1 MKRNINHSVFCLAFI
16 QVISFCA
23 FSHATVTAEP
33 DVLVF
38 HNTNQAETVVLMC
51 DGKPVPPES
60 IRGWQFLVD
69 HRNYS
74 HMLLVTPAAE
84 GLRIQPSAAA
94 EVGSY
99 ILAVDTPEGSV
110 RIRVYMPLSD
120 QQSSIEALSR
130 RMNIPVEEIHKQM
143 GMTQRLGRDVI
154 TLNLL
159 PVYYLG
165 QRIQVDMPGS
175 AARTALWKV
184 NGKTV
189 QEGRDAYKL
198 DYVAAEPGPL
208 LLVYEEKENAALAA
222 TASALTEISA
232 EPPIPCEIQTNTT
245 LSLQAPPGFAE
256 YAWMMDSSPVAA
268 GTAFSHTFAEPGEHT
283 ITIKCTVPTSPSA
296 YAFREVRYAVK
307 VVSK

>member
-1 MKRNINHSVFCLAFI
+1 MLCLVFVL
-16 QVISFCA
+16 VVSLGA

-51 DGKPVPPES
+51 DGKSVPSES
-60 IRGWQFLVD
+60 IRGWQFLVE
-69 HRNYS
+69 HRNYN

-84 GLRIQPSAAA
+84 GLRIQPSADA

-99 ILAVDTPEGSV
+99 ILAIDTSEGSV
-110 RIRVYMPLSD
+110 CIRVYMPLSD
-120 QQSSIEALSR
+120 QQSSIEALAK

-143 GMTQRLGRDVI
+143 GITQRLGRDVI

-198 DYVAAEPGPL
+198 DYVATEPGPL
-208 LLVYEEKENAALAA
+208 LLTYEEKENDTLVA

-232 EPPIPCEIQTNTT
+232 EPPIPCEIQIYTT

-256 YAWMMDSSPVAA
+256 YAWMMDDSPVAT
-268 GTAFSHTFAEPGEHT
+268 GSTFSHTFTKPGEHT
-283 ITIKCTVPTSPSA
+283 ITIKCTVPTSPGA

-307 VVSK
+307 IVSK